1 VNAESSNSEAPRSEV
16 LNSRTSNID
25 DIELIE
31 RFADAPTYCA
41 LRTAAGMA
49 PKTIE
54 AAERGLK
61 NTLYGV
67 SLRHAGDTIGMGR
80 IIGDSGCFF
89 VIVDIAVL
97 PAWQGRG
104 LGKRI
109 MTALDAWLRANVPES
124 AYVNLVADG
133 DAKYLYEKFGF
144 AETAPASV
152 NMEYIMGRAELGDKD
167 FLCKANAAYASITAN
182 SKELNRKRYKNLFTI
197 SAYFALRRNPKG

>member
-1 VNAESSNSEAPRSEV
+1 MKAETVNTN
-16 LNSRTSNID
+16 

-31 RFADAPTYCA
+31 RFADVPTYCA
-41 LRTAAGMA
+41 LREAAGMA
-49 PKTIE
+49 PKTPE

-67 SLRHAGDTIGMGR
+67 SLRHAGETIGMGR
-80 IIGDSGCFF
+80 IIGDNGCFF
-89 VIVDIAVL
+89 IVVDIAVL
-97 PAWQGRG
+97 PTWQGRG

-144 AETAPASV
+144 AETAGVAV
-152 NMEYIMGRAELGDKD
+152 NMEYIMGPR
-167 FLCKANAAYASITAN
+167 N
-182 SKELNRKRYKNLFTI
+182 S
-197 SAYFALRRNPKG
+197 